1 MSLRSRLSWL
11 VPLLLVGCGTDV
23 PESQF
28 QDTSPPSSHSETLS
42 AEDLSR
48 VSTGDP
54 LQQLL
59 EAEHAAGMPGAFAE
73 VWEGTQVWRGAVGV
87 ADVETGRPMRPG
99 FRHRVGSLTKSF
111 VSTAVLQLVGEGR
124 IQLDAPIGA
133 SLPDVVP
140 GELGTL
146 VTVRML
152 LNHTSGLGDYP
163 DAILVTPEDFES
175 VRRRTFTPRELVA
188 YGLALPPTDVPGKR
202 YSYSNTNYILA
213 GLLIE
218 RVTGRSLEDV
228 VERRILRPLGLHDTY
243 FPGTRMHVR
252 GAHSKAYVPWADG
265 TLRDFSVYNMSWG
278 WAAGALVSTPRDINR
293 FYQALLGGRL
303 LAPAQLAEMLTPVL
317 THPKAGYGLGLS
329 YSVLDC
335 GPVWG
340 HTGGLLG
347 HRTFTF
353 HRADGSRRVTLA
365 ENLTRYETPGQP
377 HPINQARTRF
387 IVTALCGPS
396 AASSLEE

>member
-1 MSLRSRLSWL
+1 M
-11 VPLLLVGCGTDV
+11 
-23 PESQF
+23 
-28 QDTSPPSSHSETLS
+28 
-42 AEDLSR
+42 
-48 VSTGDP
+48 

-73 VWEGTQVWRGAVGV
+73 VWDGTQVWRGAVGV
-87 ADVETGRPMRPG
+87 ADVDTGRPMQPG
-99 FRHRVGSLTKSF
+99 FRHRVGSLTKTF
-111 VSTAVLQLVGEGR
+111 VATTVLQLVGEQR

-133 SLPDVVP
+133 YLPDVVP
-140 GELGTL
+140 GALGGR

-163 DAILVTPEDFES
+163 DAILVTPEDFEA
-175 VRRRTFTPRELVA
+175 VRSRTFTPRELVA
-188 YGLALPPTDVPGKR
+188 HGLALPPTDVPGAR

-228 VERRILRPLGLHDTY
+228 VARRILWPLGLHDTY

-278 WAAGALVSTPRDINR
+278 WAAGALVSTTRDINR
-293 FYQALLGGRL
+293 FYQALLAGRL
-303 LAPAQLAEMLTPVL
+303 LAPAQLAEMLTPVRN
-317 THPKAGYGLGLS
+317 PNDPAAGYGLGLS
-329 YSVLDC
+329 YSMLPC

-377 HPINQARTRF
+377 HPINKARSKF
-387 IVTALCGPS
+387 MVTALCGPAVAVSS
-396 AASSLEE
+396 AGE

>member
-1 MSLRSRLSWL
+1 MLN
-11 VPLLLVGCGTDV
+11 GCGTDV
-23 PESQF
+23 AESQIE
-28 QDTSPPSSHSETLS
+28 DTAVPSSHSETLS
-42 AEDLSR
+42 AASPAHLI
-48 VSTGDP
+48 TGGP

-59 EAEHAAGMPGAFAE
+59 DAEHAAGMPGAFAE
-73 VWEGTQVWRGAVGV
+73 VWDGHQVWRGATGV
-87 ADVETGRPMRPG
+87 ADVDTGRPMAPG

-111 VSTAVLQLVGEGR
+111 VAATVLQLVAER
-124 IQLDAPIGA
+124 RVELDAPIGTY
-133 SLPDVVP
+133 LPDVIP
-140 GELGTL
+140 GEVGEH

-163 DAILVTPEDFES
+163 EAILATPEDFEA
-175 VRRRTFTPRELVA
+175 VRFRTFTPRELVA
-188 YGLALPPTDVPGKR
+188 RGLALPVTGAPGER

-218 RVTGRSLEDV
+218 RVTGRSLEDG
-228 VERRILRPLGLHDTY
+228 VERRILRPLGLRDTY
-243 FPGTRMHVR
+243 FPGTRMHLR

-278 WAAGALVSTPRDINR
+278 WAAGALVSTPWDINR
-293 FYQALLGGRL
+293 FYHALLVGRVV
-303 LAPAQLAEMLTPVL
+303 APAQLAEMLKVVSNPND
-317 THPKAGYGLGLS
+317 PSAGYGLGLS
-329 YSVLDC
+329 YSMLPC

-365 ENLTRYETPGQP
+365 ENLTRYETPGQS
-377 HPINQARTRF
+377 HPINKARIKF
-387 IVTALCGPS
+387 MVAALCGP
-396 AASSLEE
+396 AAGVSTGE